1 LNKADKPHCGRILV
15 IDDEPDLLTLYEL
28 ALLREGHEVT
38 TADSV
43 AQAQAQLIAGQFD
56 VVVTDMRL
64 PDGQGLEIIA
74 WLAEQCRAEKS
85 IVITAYG
92 SAESAVQAL
101 KLGAFDYLTK
111 PVDLPRFRSVVRQA
125 MQGLHTSLPSV
136 GRLREDSRPGGSQ
149 PNVTGRLV
157 GSSRLMR
164 ELRAR
169 TVKVAVSMAPVM
181 LQGESGT
188 GKEVLARII
197 HDCSQRA
204 AGPFVAVNCSAI
216 PETLLEAEFFGV
228 RKGAYTGAQ
237 ADRDGFFQ
245 VASGGT
251 LFLDEIG
258 DLPMSMQAK
267 LLRAIQE
274 RMIRPLGSAQEC
286 PVDVRI
292 VAATHRSLD
301 DEVAQG
307 RFRQDLYYRLNV
319 IELKIPPLRDRKEDL
334 PELAQ
339 MLLARIVHA
348 SGRPDVPQL
357 SDKDLAMLASHEFP
371 GNVRELENLLHRAW
385 ALSEDGEF
393 PLLEALG
400 KLPDSAAQALLP
412 QEQEV
417 PSDLEGY
424 LDAHERRILL
434 KVLQDTDYNRTAAAQ
449 RLGITLRQIRYRMGR
464 LGIEVPVGRG
474 FAETRSSTR

>member
-1 LNKADKPHCGRILV
+1 LNKADKSDCGRILV

-43 AQAQAQLIAGQFD
+43 AQAQAKLIAGQFD

-74 WLAEQCRAEKS
+74 WLAEQFRSEKS

-92 SAESAVQAL
+92 SAENAVQAL

-111 PVDLPRFRSVVRQA
+111 PVDLQRFRSVVRQA
-125 MQGLHTSLPSV
+125 MQGLHTSLPPV
-136 GRLREDSRPGGSQ
+136 GRLREDPRPGGSRL
-149 PNVTGRLV
+149 NVSERLV

-164 ELRAR
+164 ELRTRA
-169 TVKVAVSMAPVM
+169 VKVAVSMAPVM

-188 GKEVLARII
+188 GKEVLARIV

-216 PETLLEAEFFGV
+216 PETLLESEFFGV

-237 ADRDGFFQ
+237 SDRDGFFQ

-274 RMIRPLGSAQEC
+274 RMVRPLGSAQEC

-292 VAATHRSLD
+292 VAATHKSLD

-319 IELKIPPLRDRKEDL
+319 IELKVPPLRDRKEDL
-334 PELAQ
+334 PELVQ
-339 MLLARIVHA
+339 MLLTRIVHA
-348 SGRPDVPQL
+348 SGRSDVPQL
-357 SDKDLAMLASHEFP
+357 SDEDLAMLASHEFP

-393 PLLEALG
+393 PLLEAMG
-400 KLPDSAAQALLP
+400 KLPEPNAQSDAFCSRCCKTPTTTEPLRRSAWASRCGKSATGWTAWALKCQRARVLPKPVHRHGDS
-412 QEQEV
+412 
-417 PSDLEGY
+417 
-424 LDAHERRILL
+424 R
-434 KVLQDTDYNRTAAAQ
+434 
-449 RLGITLRQIRYRMGR
+449 
-464 LGIEVPVGRG
+464 
-474 FAETRSSTR
+474 